1 MHQDLL
7 NDLINSLTILPGV
20 GKKSAQRMALYLLD
34 KNKDGAGILAK
45 NLEKAIDEIGRCSR
59 CRMLTSNDLCKICS
73 DTSRDMNSICVVEN
87 PSDVLAIESTGGF
100 KGRYFVLLGRLSPI
114 DGVGPAQLGIK
125 QLVEKVISG
134 DIKEVIIAC
143 NPTVEGDA
151 TAYYIAE
158 QLKNIDTTVTRIAHG
173 VPVGGE
179 LEFVDG
185 GTLSYAFS
193 GRKLMLDNES
203 HVGE

>member
-45 NLEKAIDEIGRCSR
+45 NLEKAIDEISRCSR

-114 DGVGPAQLGIK
+114 EGISPDDLGINDFLK
-125 QLVEKVISG
+125 LIKIEN
-134 DIKEVIIAC
+134 IKEVILATSS
-143 NPTVEGDA
+143 TVEGDA
-151 TAYYIAE
+151 TAIYI
-158 QLKNIDTTVTRIAHG
+158 KDHIKDIKVSRISYG
-173 VPVGGE
+173 IPIGGE
-179 LEFVDG
+179 LEYVDG
-185 GTLSYAFS
+185 NTIARAIQ
-193 GRKLMLDNES
+193 GRTEINVD
-203 HVGE
+203 